1 MWSFHASVQLMD
13 TKEVIDNNVT
23 NISIQPSR
31 QKLVGAQKCSN
42 TT

>member
-1 MWSFHASVQLMD
+1 MWSFHVSVQLINA
-13 TKEVIDNNVT
+13 KEVIDNNVT

-31 QKLVGAQKCSN
+31 HKLVGAQKCSN